1 MSSNL
6 CCNNNRSEDL
16 KQAWGGWLTELG
28 DQVGGWDWW
37 ATMTFRDRPAADI
50 ARGWTKV
57 GVNYANRAWRGFM
70 NELRACRGIGEPTW
84 VRGMEY
90 QSWRGVPHYHALL
103 GGVKDLRRDD
113 AWQWWFKRYG
123 INRILPYDRELGA
136 GFYLCKYVV
145 KELGDIQF
153 SDNLTKQ

>member
-70 NELRACRGIGEPTW
+70 LELRACRGIGEPTW

-90 QSWRGVPHYHALL
+90 QKWRGVPHFHALI
-103 GGVKDLRRDD
+103 GGVGHLRRDA
-113 AWQWWFKRYG
+113 AWGWWFKRYG

-145 KELGDIQF
+145 KELGDVQF
-153 SDNLTKQ
+153 SDSLTF

>member
-1 MSSNL
+1 MTGSL
-6 CCNNNRSEDL
+6 CCNNTRPEDL

-28 DQVGGWDWW
+28 DRVGGWDWW

-50 ARGWTKV
+50 ARGWTKI
-57 GVNYANRAWRGFM
+57 GVNYADRAWKAFM
-70 NELRACRGIGEPTW
+70 QELRACRGIGEPTW

-90 QSWRGVPHYHALL
+90 QTWRGVPHYHALI
-103 GGVKDLRRDD
+103 GGVGHLRRDA
-113 AWQWWFKRYG
+113 AWGWWFKKYG

-145 KELGDIQF
+145 KELGDVQF
-153 SDNLTKQ
+153 SQNLTMQ